1 MEPHAHRN
9 TTVLHWREQQ
19 VAAQLHQRF
28 TFLHS
33 WTVVDR
39 ALEDRRNNAEKKKK
53 RTEKVWRQGE
63 RKQEKNQK
71 NQTIKSYYHLL
82 ITKASVH
89 FFFVYR
95 HLVSYRVQAVQAGKG
110 ISCSSLSGMYCC
122 QTLKSTK
129 SHSGSTSGFKW
140 ISFSRSSCALW
151 RLLIRPH
158 PGATVLAEGPATCV
172 TVLYSD
178 PTKASS

>member
-1 MEPHAHRN
+1 M
-9 TTVLHWREQQ
+9 L
-19 VAAQLHQRF
+19 
-28 TFLHS
+28 
-33 WTVVDR
+33 
-39 ALEDRRNNAEKKKK
+39 KKKK
-53 RTEKVWRQGE
+53 KKEQRKFEGKEKESKKRIK
-63 RKQEKNQK
+63 RIKQSKG
-71 NQTIKSYYHLL
+71 YYHLL